1 MCWSAQVSLNTFI
14 FATFA
19 AVIGVINNYNWR
31 ILLFVYVYSFMQFI
45 EYMLWGTIDR
55 NTNKIIDKKTNMIWS
70 IIGFGLILAEPY
82 FAINIIKNLRFK
94 YALNIL
100 YTVVAIYLINI
111 SSKDFRTTVGKNGH
125 LYWNW
130 DRYSIDKIEGYPR
143 INDMMFIIPKK
154 YYRLIEDNE
163 IDYVHEACFNI
174 KGKSY
179 EDEKG

>member
-1 MCWSAQVSLNTFI
+1 VLECTVSLNTFI

-130 DRYSIDKIEGYPR
+130 G
-143 INDMMFIIPKK
+143 
-154 YYRLIEDNE
+154 
-163 IDYVHEACFNI
+163 
-174 KGKSY
+174 
-179 EDEKG
+179 